1 MLSAK
6 ALLAAMAIFAALAG
20 NHSHA
25 ADLVRVG
32 DGPLLSGGAFYIA
45 RDRGYFKKL
54 NLEVETRRFEDDAS
68 ALASI
73 SAGEIDFALLPVN
86 AGLFN
91 EIAKGAPLVVVL
103 DGGSNRRGYG
113 ATVVNVSQALY
124 DEGVTSVRDFSA
136 LKGKKFGV
144 PAAGSVNQYSAARTL
159 IKAKLDPAKDV
170 EWVMNVAQP
179 DLARMLGRNEVAATD
194 LDYRFG
200 LLAQNNRWGPI
211 IISDDQMV
219 PDAQI
224 SVVAVHKEFLAKK
237 RDAVVRFAM
246 AYMRAARDFDAA
258 AINPGGHPE
267 VVDILAQN
275 YGASDPDL
283 VRASAPNWSYIADDG
298 VPRVSPSW
306 RYRISGAASISSW
319 WRRRLPPSRFLTPP
333 LQKMQ
338 ERGWRKI
345 SRSESERCA
354 DDHTPA
360 DAVDRRSS
368 EVRRR
373 VFCARLPDRQY
384 RRLRDL

>member
-91 EIAKGAPLVVVL
+91 EIARGAPLVVVL

-219 PDAQI
+219 PDAQV

-298 VPRVSPSW
+298 VPRVSSIMEIQDFW
-306 RYRISGAASISSW
+306 SGKHFQLVEKKASAQQI
-319 WRRRLPPSRFLTPP
+319 F
-333 LQKMQ
+333 
-338 ERGWRKI
+338 
-345 SRSESERCA
+345 
-354 DDHTPA
+354 DPA
-360 DAVDRRSS
+360 VAKDAR
-368 EVRRR
+368 
-373 VFCARLPDRQY
+373 ARLAKDKPFGK
-384 RRLRDL
+384 

>member
-1 MLSAK
+1 MRPISCGP
-6 ALLAAMAIFAALAG
+6 AM
-20 NHSHA
+20 
-25 ADLVRVG
+25 DRY
-32 DGPLLSGGAFYIA
+32 LSGGAFYIA

-179 DLARMLGRNEVAATD
+179 DLARMLGRNEVAEPTWITGSACSRRTTGGD
-194 LDYRFG
+194 PSLSVTT
-200 LLAQNNRWGPI
+200 RWCRTRKSLSWPFTR
-211 IISDDQMV
+211 SFL
-219 PDAQI
+219 PR
-224 SVVAVHKEFLAKK
+224 SVTRSFAS
-237 RDAVVRFAM
+237 RWRICVR
-246 AYMRAARDFDAA
+246 RGDFDAA

-298 VPRVSPSW
+298 VPRVS
-306 RYRISGAASISSW
+306 SIMEIQD
-319 WRRRLPPSRFLTPP
+319 LL
-333 LQKMQ
+333 
-338 ERGWRKI
+338 ERQAFPAGGEEGFR
-345 SRSESERCA
+345 
-354 DDHTPA
+354 PA
-360 DAVDRRSS
+360 D
-368 EVRRR
+368 
-373 VFCARLPDRQY
+373 F
-384 RRLRDL
+384 